1 MAVGYN
7 YKLDPFPY
15 FSFDAQ
21 SVSTYVSDTVL
32 NDRIGGGQMTAT
44 GVTIADETLGK
55 SYTFANSLTQPSID
69 TSVEIQYTVPE
80 SRYLNY
86 FLNLN
91 GCAAFVTFNNTSL
104 LDVSTEGTSKRQTP
118 FSFGTDTNL
127 GGWNFERFT
136 TNSFYRLRVK
146 FDQDGTYGFTKNY
159 NDVALNEV
167 VQLGFQIRDSNLLLY
182 QNGEVVS
189 ASTTDLS
196 SKTLTP
202 ANFTAYPGRKLG
214 IGASNGSIYGFIG
227 KVFNATWW
235 NTSLTDEQVKLF
247 YNQTISRYS

>member
-1 MAVGYN
+1 MSVGYN

-21 SVSTYVSDTVL
+21 SVSTHKSNTVI
-32 NDRIGGGQMTAT
+32 NDRIGGGEMTAT
-44 GVTIADETLGK
+44 GVTIANETLGK
-55 SYTFANSLTQPSID
+55 SYTFANSLTAFGSID
-69 TSVEIQYTVPE
+69 EIQYTVPE
-80 SRYLNY
+80 NRYLNY

-104 LDVSTEGTSKRQTP
+104 LSESAQNSRRQTP

-127 GGWNFERFT
+127 GGWNFERFKI
-136 TNSFYRLRVK
+136 NSNYVLRVK
-146 FDQDGTYGFTKNY
+146 FDQDGTYGFTESFG
-159 NDVALNEV
+159 DVALNEV
-167 VQLGFQIRDSNLLLY
+167 VQLGFQIRDNNLLLY
-182 QNGEVVS
+182 KNGALV
-189 ASTTDLS
+189 STTSVS

-214 IGASNGSIYGFIG
+214 IGASNGNIYGFIG

-235 NTSLTDEQVKLF
+235 NTSLTDEQIKLF